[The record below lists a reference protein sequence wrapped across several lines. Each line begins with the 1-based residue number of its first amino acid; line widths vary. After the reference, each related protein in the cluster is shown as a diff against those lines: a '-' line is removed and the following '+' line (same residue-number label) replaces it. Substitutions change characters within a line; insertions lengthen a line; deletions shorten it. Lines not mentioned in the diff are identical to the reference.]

1 MAMKKVSS
9 ENGRNRQMKDC
20 LWVSPVKNND
30 NLFIRYHDRMFRV
43 FDIPGDEYD
52 RKVFIVP
59 KFSDKNDSIEF
70 DWFVLNERQSSDEG
84 LLFGIS
90 NAGGT
95 SRFNV
100 LPEELIKFENS
111 NEIPVGLVSIFGN
124 FKDDIVG
131 DIIFDNNLYR
141 RKESYF
147 DGAFKYEVCEIN
159 FSDFSFD
166 PKKFH
171 EKKIAYDLAIEIT
184 VGGDRFDRDDLFYV
198 LRNAGMKTED
208 LAQLRK
214 NTVELAKDMQPDG
227 HEPDTVAFFNRSLDF
242 WLDVKAYKEYCKP
255 GMTAKDVDEVAFQ
268 VAYDLVHGRD
278 SLEERKGLHES
289 IVALNGIPED
299 IPKLRMSV
307 MNHLVS
313 FYEGV
318 SSGPTLDEYRKSF
331 ERRLDWMLD
340 KKKFSDVYKELVKD
354 TGIDVKGLTAEAMPH
369 EKKNEKPLSHK
380 ADNPLRNKG
389 VSM

>member
-1 MAMKKVSS
+1 MAMKKVSG
-9 ENGRNRQMKDC
+9 ENSRDRQM
-20 LWVSPVKNND
+20 
-30 NLFIRYHDRMFRV
+30 M
-43 FDIPGDEYD
+43 
-52 RKVFIVP
+52 
-59 KFSDKNDSIEF
+59 
-70 DWFVLNERQSSDEG
+70 
-84 LLFGIS
+84 
-90 NAGGT
+90 
-95 SRFNV
+95 
-100 LPEELIKFENS
+100 
-111 NEIPVGLVSIFGN
+111 
-124 FKDDIVG
+124 DD
-131 DIIFDNNLYR
+131 L
-141 RKESYF
+141 SY
-147 DGAFKYEVCEIN
+147 N
-159 FSDFSFD
+159 
-166 PKKFH
+166 
-171 EKKIAYDLAIEIT
+171 LAIEIT
-184 VGGDRFDRDDLFYV
+184 VGGDRFDRDDLFYI
-198 LRNAGMKTED
+198 LRNAGAKPED

-214 NTVELAKDMQPDG
+214 NTVKVAKDMQPDG

-242 WLDVKAYKEYCKP
+242 WLDAKAYKEYCKP

-307 MNHLVS
+307 MNHLVL

-340 KKKFSDVYKELVKD
+340 KKKFGDVYKELVKD

-369 EKKNEKPLSHK
+369 EKKNEKSLSHK